1 MHGERKL
8 LCHPVCGARAIAK
21 QWVPAFT
28 LIPTLST
35 PPPPPP
41 MQEARL
47 AREEASQLRV
57 QLMKAEGQR
66 LDAVVT
72 LKKADTTNQVG
83 VA

>member
-1 MHGERKL
+1 
-8 LCHPVCGARAIAK
+8 
-21 QWVPAFT
+21 
-28 LIPTLST
+28 
-35 PPPPPP
+35 

-83 VA
+83 VAWGQAGKDEHALDVH